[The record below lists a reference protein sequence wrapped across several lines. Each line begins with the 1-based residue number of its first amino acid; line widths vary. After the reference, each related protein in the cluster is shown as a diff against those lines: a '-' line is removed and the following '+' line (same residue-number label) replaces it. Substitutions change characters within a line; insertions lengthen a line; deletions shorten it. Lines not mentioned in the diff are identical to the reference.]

1 MEEERKRSEIEL
13 EDLVVERLE
22 ERERERDD
30 ILLREI
36 EREER
41 REMGFGRE
49 REMGVYRG
57 KREGVVVGALR
68 CPPER
73 MKWAE
78 ITML

>member
-49 REMGVYRG
+49 RERWGYIEE
-57 KREGVVVGALR
+57 RERELWWGL
-68 CPPER
+68 
-73 MKWAE
+73 
-78 ITML
+78 

>member
-41 REMGFGRE
+41 REKRGERWGLGERERWGYIEERE
-49 REMGVYRG
+49 RELWWG
-57 KREGVVVGALR
+57 L
-68 CPPER
+68 
-73 MKWAE
+73 
-78 ITML
+78 